1 MTQPRHRRIQRASA
15 LLGAG
20 LAMTLV
26 VGACGNS
33 SSGGGQITEKK
44 VSSVAKLVP
53 KSIASKGT
61 LTVATD
67 PSYAP
72 NEFVNPKNQQIEGMD
87 VDLGNALA
95 QVMGVKVKFVSAG
108 FDSIIPGL
116 AAGRYDFS
124 MSSFTDTKER
134 QGTVDFV
141 TYFSAGTSFYT
152 SAKGGATVNGLSSLC
167 GLKVGVEKGTT
178 QQSDAQA
185 QSKKC
190 TTAGKPAVTLS
201 IYPNQSEA
209 NVALS
214 SGRVQVVMADSP
226 VADYAVKQSGGQ
238 FKLVG
243 PTYGTAP
250 YGIAVPRPNGTP
262 PGQAPLDKA
271 LLAAMKQVISDGT
284 YMNILKKWGVQSG
297 AINNPVINGATS

>member
-1 MTQPRHRRIQRASA
+1 MAKPRHGSVRRAGTLLGIGLATALVASA
-15 LLGAG
+15 
-20 LAMTLV
+20 
-26 VGACGNS
+26 CGSGS
-33 SSGGGQITEKK
+33 SSGGQITEKK
-44 VSSVAKLVP
+44 DASVAAAVP
-53 KSIASKGT
+53 KSIAAKKT

-72 NEFVNPKNQQIEGMD
+72 NEFVNVSNHQIEGMD
-87 VDLGNALA
+87 VDLGTALGQA
-95 QVMGVKVKFVSAG
+95 MGLKVKFVSAG

-141 TYFSAGTSFYT
+141 TYFSAGTSFYEA
-152 SAKGGATVNGLSSLC
+152 AKNGPPISGLSSLC
-167 GLKVGVEKGTT
+167 GVTVGVEKGTT
-178 QQSDAQA
+178 QQDDAQA

-190 TTAGKPAVTLS
+190 TSAGKKAVTVD
-201 IYPNQSEA
+201 IYPDQTGA
-209 NVALS
+209 NLALS

-226 VADYAVKQSGGQ
+226 VADYAVKKSGGK

-250 YGIAVPRPNGTP
+250 YGIAVPRPNGVA
-262 PGQAPLDKA
+262 PGHAPLDKA
-271 LLAAMKQVISDGT
+271 LLLAMKKVINDGT
-284 YMNILKKWGVQSG
+284 YDNILKKWGVQSG
-297 AINNPVINGATS
+297 AIKTPVINGATS

>member
-1 MTQPRHRRIQRASA
+1 MTSPRHRSLRRASG
-15 LLGAG
+15 LLGIA
-20 LAMTLV
+20 LAATLV
-26 VGACGNS
+26 VSACGNS

-44 VSSVAKLVP
+44 DPSVAAAVP
-53 KSIASKGT
+53 KSIAAKHT

-72 NEFVNPKNQQIEGMD
+72 NEFVNPKNQQIQGMD

-95 QVMGVKVKFVSAG
+95 KVMGLKVKFVSAG

-152 SAKGGATVNGLSSLC
+152 SASGGAAVHGLSSLC

-178 QQSDAQA
+178 QQDDAQA
-185 QSKKC
+185 QSTKC
-190 TTAGKPAVTLS
+190 KRAGKKPVALS
-201 IYPNQSEA
+201 IYPDQTEA

-226 VADYAVKQSGGQ
+226 VADYAVKQSAGK

-262 PGQAPLDKA
+262 PGHAPLDKA
-271 LLAAMKQVISDGT
+271 LLAAMKKVISDGT
-284 YMNILKKWGVQSG
+284 YDSILKKWGVQSG
-297 AINNPVINGATS
+297 AIKNPVINGATS

>member
-1 MTQPRHRRIQRASA
+1 MSQPRHRRVQRVSA

-26 VGACGNS
+26 VSACGS
-33 SSGGGQITEKK
+33 STSGSGQITEKK
-44 VSSVAKLVP
+44 DSSVAAAVP
-53 KSIASKGT
+53 KSIAAKKT

-72 NEFVNPKNQQIEGMD
+72 NEFVNPSNHQIEGMD
-87 VDLGNALA
+87 VDLGVALG

-134 QGTVDFV
+134 EGTVDFV
-141 TYFSAGTSFYT
+141 TYFSAGTSFYEA
-152 SAKGGATVNGLSSLC
+152 AKGGPPVTGLSSLC
-167 GLKVGVEKGTT
+167 GLTVGVEKGTT
-178 QQSDAQA
+178 QQSDAQT

-190 TTAGKPAVTLS
+190 TSAGKKAVSLS
-201 IYPNQSEA
+201 IFPDQTGA
-209 NVALS
+209 NLALS

-226 VADYAVKQSGGQ
+226 VADYAVKKSGGK

-250 YGIAVPRPNGTP
+250 YGIAVPRPSGVA
-262 PGQAPLDKA
+262 PGHAPLDKA
-271 LLAAMKQVISDGT
+271 LLLAMKKVISDGT
-284 YMNILKKWGVQSG
+284 YDSILKKWGVQSG